1 MRNHQKRTISYKEN
15 EDDKNWETGTKMDM
29 MSEKRAHKMTILK
42 KIKINKN
49 ILFCKPKNQTTKLA
63 LIKSWQ
69 RIHELSAQLGL
80 IPQDKD
86 WKYTR
91 YAFWPNV
98 KRTTLVRI
106 FLFFYINSLKL
117 KNNLFFITE

>member
-1 MRNHQKRTISYKEN
+1 MRNHQKKIISYKEN
-15 EDDKNWETGTKMDM
+15 EDDKNWESGTKMDM
-29 MSEKRAHKMTILK
+29 MSEKRAHKMTILN

-63 LIKSWQ
+63 LIRSWQ

-98 KRTTLVRI
+98 KRTTLVRLIII
-106 FLFFYINSLKL
+106 FIKILWNLKHFFS
-117 KNNLFFITE
+117 E

>member
-1 MRNHQKRTISYKEN
+1 MRNQQKKIISYKEN
-15 EDDKNWETGTKMDM
+15 EEDKNWESGTKMDM
-29 MSEKRAHKMTILK
+29 MSEKRAHKMTILN

-63 LIKSWQ
+63 LIRSWQ

-98 KRTTLVRI
+98 KRTTLVRLYV
-106 FLFFYINSLKL
+106 FCQNS
-117 KNNLFFITE
+117 FE